1 LSINTTN
8 VKLFIGQ
15 AFIVAGSTLLSL
27 LYPLVLYDQT
37 HSTALL
43 GISMMLNELAVGLG
57 SYVWGRIIDRVRERY
72 IFFII
77 LPVSGI
83 GITLLIFDT
92 SLGLVGYAL
101 LGFFTALDSPIYSIL
116 LLERFSMDKAVVAN
130 SMLSQLSLA
139 GNIIGSIMGT
149 FKLKFF
155 TIIIFFTIAA
165 VLNAIL
171 IPRYKGDIR
180 EDKVERIRDTRR
192 LLKPLISY
200 SIFNLSAEV
209 FYVVYIPL
217 LNLLTLP
224 SWTYFVSY
232 TILYM
237 IDEYIYYI
245 SPNLVRDNEL
255 YYIFISIALRGFLV
269 ALVGYL
275 LFMKINF
282 SFLTVLLF
290 ISFGSLYPLYNT
302 ALFSLIFKDL
312 KKNRGS
318 ILGLFSAGNNLASA
332 MGSYLSGL
340 VNPMSISQ
348 AYFFSFFG
356 FSLSFFIMYDYISEK
371 RQRVENKKK
380 VIVSN
385 ST

>member
-1 LSINTTN
+1 
-8 VKLFIGQ
+8 
-15 AFIVAGSTLLSL
+15 
-27 LYPLVLYDQT
+27 
-37 HSTALL
+37 
-43 GISMMLNELAVGLG
+43 MMLNELAVGLG